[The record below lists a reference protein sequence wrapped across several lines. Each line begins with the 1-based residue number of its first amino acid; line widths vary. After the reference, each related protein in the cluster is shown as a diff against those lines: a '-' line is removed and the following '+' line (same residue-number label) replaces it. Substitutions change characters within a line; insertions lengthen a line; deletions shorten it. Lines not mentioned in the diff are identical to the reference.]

1 MEETKAIKEVD
12 EEKKDLGGKKRQQEQ
27 THSLA
32 EGGVVLAL
40 LDQTQ

>member
-12 EEKKDLGGKKRQQEQ
+12 EEKKGLGGKKRQQEQ

-32 EGGVVLAL
+32 EGGVALAP